1 MTLREI
7 YQLGKKQAQS
17 GEIGAYCTGFDV
29 LCLFEH
35 CFGLDRQGLIL
46 HGGEPAPQP
55 LADAFFSLLG
65 KKAAGEPLQYLLS
78 AWDFMG
84 MALAVGPGV
93 LIPREDTIPL
103 VLEAARRLEN
113 IANPVVLDLCAGT
126 GAVGLGIAKKLS
138 GAQVVCVELSP
149 LAFSYLEKNIARYG
163 AGRVRAVM
171 GDVLLGPEALPLPPA
186 DAVVSNPPYICS
198 SEMPSLQIEVRKE
211 PKMALDGGEDGL
223 TFYRAIAQKW
233 LGLLKPGGA
242 AAVEIGNG
250 QGPAVTALLEQNG
263 VSRLSYCQDLT
274 GADRVVAGNKNI
286 CL

>member
-29 LCLFEH
+29 LCLFQH

-46 HGGEPAPQP
+46 HGGEPAPRPQ
-55 LADAFFSLLG
+55 AEAFFSLLR
-65 KKAAGEPLQYLLS
+65 KKAEGEPLQYLLS

-84 MALAVGPGV
+84 MALAVGSGV

-103 VLEAARRLEN
+103 VLEAARRLEK
-113 IANPVVLDLCAGT
+113 ITNPVVLDLCAGT
-126 GAVGLGIAKKLS
+126 GAVGLGIAKKVP

-163 AGRVRAVM
+163 AGRVQAVM
-171 GDVLLGPEALPLPPA
+171 GDVLLGPEAFSLPQA

-198 SEMPSLQIEVRKE
+198 GEMPALQIEVQKE
-211 PKMALDGGEDGL
+211 PAMALDGGKDGL
-223 TFYRAIAQKW
+223 AFYRAIAQKW
-233 LGLLKPGGA
+233 LGPLKPGGV

-250 QGPAVTALLEQNG
+250 QGPAVAALFEQNG

-274 GADRVVAGNKNI
+274 GTNRVVAGNKNI

>member
-17 GEIGAYCTGFDV
+17 GEIGAYCTDFDA

-55 LADAFFSLLG
+55 QAEAFFSLLR
-65 KKAAGEPLQYLLS
+65 KKAAGEPLQYLLHT
-78 AWDFMG
+78 WEFMG

-103 VLEAARRLEN
+103 VLEAARRLEKTS
-113 IANPVVLDLCAGT
+113 NPVVLDLCAGT
-126 GAVGLGIAKKLS
+126 GAVGLGIAQKLP
-138 GAQVVCVELSP
+138 GARVICVELSP
-149 LAFSYLEKNIARYG
+149 QAFPYLEKNIARCG
-163 AGRVRAVM
+163 AGRVQAVK
-171 GDVLLGPEALPLPPA
+171 GNILLGPEAFSLPQV
-186 DAVVSNPPYICS
+186 DAIVSNPPYICS
-198 SEMPSLQIEVRKE
+198 GELPGLQIEVQKE
-211 PKMALDGGEDGL
+211 PPMALDGGRDGL

-233 LGLLKPGGA
+233 LELLKPGGVV
-242 AAVEIGNG
+242 AVEIGNG
-250 QGPAVTALLEQNG
+250 QGPAVAALLEEKG
-263 VSRLSYCQDLT
+263 VSQLSCCQDLT
-274 GADRVVAGNKNI
+274 GTDRTVAGNKNI